1 MIMMPRPLTLF
12 AAVLLAL
19 LIRPALH
26 AQTDWPVYGHDAGG
40 QRYSPLTQITPANV
54 AGLQRAWTFKGGK
67 TGSQVTPVVVGGVMY
82 VTTPDSVVALEPE
95 TGKQIWRFE
104 TPTVTRRG
112 VAYWPGEANLH
123 PRVFFGSGSDLVAID
138 VTTGKPATGFGN
150 EGRVDMKKG
159 VVEGLPEAQLASSR
173 FTMMSPPAVF
183 NDIIITGANNQ
194 EGSPSTGAYGDIRG
208 WDARTGKLVWTF
220 HTVPRPGEPGNDTW
234 PKDGWKNRSGVNN
247 WGVMTIDAKLGMVY
261 VPLGCPT
268 SDFYGAD
275 RHGDGLYGNS
285 LVALDAATG
294 KVKWFRQLV
303 HHDLWDY
310 DLAAPPALVEA
321 TRNGAKI
328 PAVAQITKMG
338 MMFVFDR
345 RTGEPVWGIEERPVP
360 QSSVPGEKTSQTQ
373 PFPVKPAPLSR
384 MDITKEQLYKATPE
398 HSKFCE
404 ALWEEQKLF
413 TKGPFAPYPVGGP
426 DEPNILVYPS
436 TLGGGNWSGISYD
449 PKLGYAFTNINNL
462 AQWGHMEKKVD
473 SKTGEVSYVRAAQF
487 GGPYARFWNP
497 ANHIPCQ
504 DPPFGELVA
513 VNLATGDIAWRA
525 PLGTVPELEAK
536 GVHNTGA
543 LNLGGS
549 IATAAGLVF
558 IGAANDSKFRAYDS
572 KTGKELWAGQIDAV
586 GQSTPI
592 TYLGKDGRQY
602 VVIMAG
608 GGPYWGSPAGD
619 SLVAFALPDQHGPAK
634 R

>member
-1 MIMMPRPLTLF
+1 MTRF
-12 AAVLLAL
+12 LLL
-19 LIRPALH
+19 LSLLVRILD
-26 AQTDWPVYGHDAGG
+26 AQTDWPVYGHDPGG
-40 QRYSPLTQITPANV
+40 QRHSPLTQITPSNV
-54 AGLQRAWTFKGGK
+54 SKLERAWTYKGGK
-67 TGSQVTPVVVGGVMY
+67 PGSQVTPVVIGGVMY
-82 VTTPDSVVALEPE
+82 VTTPESVAALEPE
-95 TGKQIWRFE
+95 TGKPIWRYD

-112 VAYWPGEANLH
+112 VAYWPGKRDLH
-123 PRVFFGSGSDLVAID
+123 PRVFVGSGSDLLALD
-138 VTTGKPATGFGN
+138 ATTGTPAPGFGN
-150 EGRVDMKKG
+150 EGKVDMKKG
-159 VVEGLPEAQLASSR
+159 VLDGLPDAPFR
-173 FTMMSPPAVF
+173 MMSPPVIF
-183 NDIIITGANNQ
+183 HDIVITGGNNT
-194 EGSPSTGAYGDIRG
+194 EGTPSTGAYGDIRG
-208 WDARTGKLVWTF
+208 WDAVTGKLVWTF

-247 WGVMTIDAKLGMVY
+247 WGFMTLDVERGMVF

-275 RHGDGLYGNS
+275 RAGDGLYGNS

-310 DLAAPPALVEA
+310 DVAAPPALIEA
-321 TRNGAKI
+321 TRNGRKV

-338 MMFVFDR
+338 MLFVFDR
-345 RTGEPVWGIEERPVP
+345 VTGEPIWGMEERPVP
-360 QSSVPGEKTSQTQ
+360 QRDVPGEKTSKTQ

-384 MDITKEQLYKATPE
+384 MDITRDELYKATPE
-398 HSKFCE
+398 HAQFCA
-404 ALWEEQKLF
+404 ALWAEQKLF
-413 TKGPFAPYPVGGP
+413 SKGPFTPYPLGGP
-426 DEPNILVYPS
+426 DQPNVLVYPS
-436 TLGGGNWSGISYD
+436 TLGGGNWSGVSYD
-449 PKLGYAFTNINNL
+449 PALGYAFTNINNL

-473 SKTGEVSYVRAAQF
+473 PKTGEATYLRGAAF
-487 GGPYARFWNP
+487 GGGYARFWNP

-513 VNLATGDIAWRA
+513 VNMATGEIAWRS

-549 IATAAGLVF
+549 ITTASGLVF
-558 IGAANDSKFRAYDS
+558 IGAANDAKLRAFDS
-572 KTGKELWAGQIDAV
+572 KTGKELWSGALDAV
-586 GQSTPI
+586 GQATPM

-602 VVIMAG
+602 VVIMGG

-619 SLVAFALPDQHGPAK
+619 ALVAFALPVG
-634 R
+634 RMSN